1 MNVSE
6 NFVTARFYVL
16 PGEVLSVQLLAV
28 VWTGGVRCVLP
39 TGIFPSATAF

>member
-16 PGEVLSVQLLAV
+16 PGEVLLF
-28 VWTGGVRCVLP
+28 GGAGFDVFCRQKFFRQP
-39 TGIFPSATAF
+39 PHPD